1 MKISTTWTIDDWQK
15 ALTKVFKL
23 ATNFEEI
30 LTFALEHDL
39 ISSEDNID
47 AAKMYEDPNKE
58 YSDDEVKEIISSRG
72 LRDIMGI
79 IQEDN
84 SLDDIL
90 DELPKD
96 DLLDYYEDDDLLDH
110 LEGTWSLD
118 SHDEKVREEY
128 DRDLREE
135 ITDDIIRIH
144 KNYSNNLHDYNIDG
158 LHRFIC
164 NYLGIGYYDQE
175 GLIKGLKKVKEEL
188 NQNTYK
194 IKYGE

>member
-1 MKISTTWTIDDWQK
+1 MKISTTWSQKDWND
-15 ALTKVFKL
+15 ALKKVWQLSRDF
-23 ATNFEEI
+23 NEI
-30 LTFALEHDL
+30 LTFGLENDF
-39 ISSEDNID
+39 ITSKDIIEASN
-47 AAKMYEDPNKE
+47 MYQDPNKE
-58 YSDDEVKEIISSRG
+58 YSDDEVKEMISSRG

-96 DLLDYYEDDDLLDH
+96 DLLDCYEDDDLLYH

-118 SHDEKVREEY
+118 SHDSEVREEY

-144 KNYSNNLHDYNIDG
+144 KNYSNNLHDYDIDG

-175 GLIKGLKKVKEEL
+175 GLIKGLNKLKEEL
-188 NQNTYK
+188 NQNTYN
-194 IKYGE
+194 IKY